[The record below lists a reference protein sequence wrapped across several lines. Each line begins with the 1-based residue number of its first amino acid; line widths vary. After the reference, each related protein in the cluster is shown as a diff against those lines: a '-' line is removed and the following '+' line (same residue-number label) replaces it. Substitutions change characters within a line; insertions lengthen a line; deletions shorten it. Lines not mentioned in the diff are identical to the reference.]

1 MNFLKWAVPLLGC
14 ALFDGYILISAALCV
29 PVSAGAETLTS
40 VDYQYTLN
48 TDGSIGITGYTGN
61 ADDTTIPSEIDGRKV
76 TSIADRAFWNCTS
89 LKSIT
94 IPNSV
99 TSIGKRVF
107 GYCYNLTSINA
118 DNNSNYSSIDGVL
131 FDKNI
136 KTLICYPAG
145 KTAFY
150 YTIPDGVTTVGADA
164 FFVCS
169 KLTTIEIPSSVTNI
183 EDGSFSFARNL
194 KYLDVE
200 KSSSSYLSIDGVLF
214 DKSLKTLIR
223 YPSGKADAEY
233 SIPNSVTFI
242 GKDAFYDCVNLSSV
256 NIPYGVTNIQEE
268 AFADCESLPSI
279 TIPDSVTSIGGG
291 SFRNCNSLE
300 TATLGKG
307 LKSIGDNAFSS
318 CEKLASIKIPDG
330 VTSIG
335 SSAFSFCESLESV
348 NIPNGVTNI
357 GAMTFKWCVSLT
369 SITIPD
375 SVTDIENFA
384 FDGCTG
390 LVSATLGN
398 NVKRIGESVFL
409 NCSKL
414 ASVNIPNSVNIIDYN
429 AFKNCSSLTSITI
442 PSSVSRIEAYAFDG
456 CDNLT
461 IYGYS
466 GSYAEYFAKRYN
478 KVFVALPNIVGDVNS
493 DGFVNIIDAT
503 LVQKHIAEIQL
514 INSGNLPQADTNGDG
529 IISVS
534 DATLI
539 QKYAAG
545 IISEFP
551 NK

>member
-1 MNFLKWAVPLLGC
+1 MRSRTKIISQFLTVI
-14 ALFDGYILISAALCV
+14 ILISVALCV

-40 VDYQYTLN
+40 GDYKYTLN
-48 TDGSIGITGYTGN
+48 TDDTIDILGYTGN
-61 ADDTTIPSEIDGRKV
+61 ANDITIPSEIDGRKV

-99 TSIGKRVF
+99 TTIGKRVF

-118 DNNSNYSSIDGVL
+118 DNNLNYSSVDGVL
-131 FDKNI
+131 FDKNM

-145 KTAFY
+145 KTDFY

-169 KLTTIEIPSSVTNI
+169 KLTAIEIPSSVTKL
-183 EDGSFSFARNL
+183 EDGCLAFLRNL
-194 KYLDVE
+194 QYLDVE
-200 KSSSSYLSIDGVLF
+200 KSSSSYTSIDGVLF
-214 DKSLKTLIR
+214 DKSVKTLIR

-233 SIPNSVTFI
+233 SIPNNVTVI
-242 GKDAFYDCVNLSSV
+242 GKEAFYDCVKLSSV
-256 NIPYGVTNIQEE
+256 NIPNGVTNIQDE
-268 AFADCESLPSI
+268 AFNDCDSLASI

-291 SFRNCNSLE
+291 AFRDCNSLE

-307 LKSIGDNAFSS
+307 LKSIGGNAFSS
-318 CEKLASIKIPDG
+318 CEKLASIKIPDS

-357 GAMTFKWCVSLT
+357 GQMTFMRCVSLA

-384 FDGCTG
+384 FDGCTA
-390 LVSATLGN
+390 LVSATLGK

-414 ASVNIPNSVNIIDYN
+414 ASVNIPYGANIIDYN

-442 PSSVSRIEAYAFDG
+442 PNSVKRIEAYAFDG

-466 GSYAEYFAKRYN
+466 GSCAEYFADRN
-478 KVFVALPNIVGDVNS
+478 NIVFVVLPNLVGDVDS

-514 INSGNLPQADTNGDG
+514 IDSGKLNQADTNGDG

-534 DATLI
+534 DVTLI

-545 IISEFP
+545 MISEFS